1 MTSSLWYPYT
11 QMQNLPQPPKVS
23 SGQGAW
29 IHLADGREL
38 LDATSAWWCLIH
50 GYRHPIMDA
59 ALHQQIDQLS
69 HVMLGGLT
77 HAPALQLAEKLVAL
91 TPEGLEHVFFSDS
104 GSVGIE
110 VAMKMAV
117 QYQLQ
122 QGESQRT
129 QLLSVMRAYHGD
141 TSGCMALCD
150 PEEGMH
156 QLFTGWLK
164 AHPFTPAPRAGFDAQ
179 ADDPLLQEDIQRLR
193 ASFAEH
199 HSSLAAFI
207 VEPLLQAAGGF
218 NIYSPLWLQ
227 EVRRLCDAYGVL
239 LIFDEI
245 ATGFGRTGSLFA
257 ADQAKVS
264 PDIMVLSKGLT
275 GGYLGLAATLAS
287 RKVFEGFYGS
297 SKQAFMHGPTF
308 MGNPLACRAALAS
321 IEIFEQDD
329 YLSRIQELNRLLHRE
344 LSNFRAPG
352 VLATRV
358 LGATGVIEVEDAKQ
372 LAGLAEYA
380 FNQGVWL
387 RPFGRYAYT
396 MPSYVISDAELT
408 RITQVMKAYFNEP
421 EQE

>member
-1 MTSSLWYPYT
+1 MTNPLWYPYT
-11 QMQNLPQPPKVS
+11 QMQNLPPPPRVT
-23 SGQGAW
+23 SGKGAW
-29 IHLADGREL
+29 LHLADGRQL

-50 GYRHPIMDA
+50 GYRHPRLDA
-59 ALHQQIDQLS
+59 ALHEQIDQLS

-77 HAPALQLAEKLVAL
+77 HAPALELAEKLVAI
-91 TPEGLEHVFFSDS
+91 TPEGLDRVFFSDS

-122 QGESQRT
+122 RGQTERT
-129 QLLSVMRAYHGD
+129 RLLSVMRAYHGD

-156 QLFTGWLK
+156 QLFAGWLQPHYF
-164 AHPFTPAPRAGFDAQ
+164 AAAPRAGFKAG
-179 ADDPLLQEDIQRLR
+179 ADDPVLLEDIQLLQ
-193 ASFAEH
+193 ASFAQH
-199 HSSLAAFI
+199 HQSLAAFI

-218 NIYSPLWLQ
+218 NMYSPIWLQ
-227 EVRRLCDAYGVL
+227 EVRRLCNQYGVL

-257 ADQAKVS
+257 CEQAGVS

-287 RKVFEGFYGS
+287 EEVFQGFYGGPE
-297 SKQAFMHGPTF
+297 KAFMHGPTF

-321 IEIFEQDD
+321 IQVFEEDH
-329 YLSRIQELNRLLHRE
+329 YLERIQQLNRVLHEE
-344 LSNFRAPG
+344 LDEFSAPG
-352 VLATRV
+352 VQTTRV
-358 LGATGVIEVEDAKQ
+358 LGVTGVIEVEQAETLK
-372 LAGLAEYA
+372 GLSRYA
-380 FNQGVWL
+380 LEQGVWL

-396 MPSYVISDAELT
+396 MPSYVISEEELR
-408 RITQVMKAYFNEP
+408 RITQVMKAYFLQP
-421 EQE
+421 G

>member
-1 MTSSLWYPYT
+1 MQHPLWYPYT
-11 QMQNLPQPPKVS
+11 QMQDLAQPPEVS

-29 IHLADGREL
+29 IHLADGRQL

-50 GYRHPIMDA
+50 GYRHPKMDA

-91 TPEGLEHVFFSDS
+91 TPSNLNRVFFSDS

-122 QGESQRT
+122 QGQAKRT
-129 QLLSVMRAYHGD
+129 RLLSVMRAYHGD

-156 QLFTGWLK
+156 QLFSGWLEP
-164 AHPFTPAPRAGFDAQ
+164 HPFTPAPRAGFDA
-179 ADDPLLQEDIQRLR
+179 AANDPLLLEDIQLLR
-193 ASFAEH
+193 ESFAQH
-199 HSSLAAFI
+199 HASLAGFI

-218 NIYSPLWLQ
+218 NMYSPFWLQ
-227 EVRRLCDAYGVL
+227 EVRRLCDEYGIL

-257 ADQAKVS
+257 CEQAKVC
-264 PDIMVLSKGLT
+264 PDILVLSKGLT

-287 RKVFEGFYGS
+287 EEVFRGFYGGPER
-297 SKQAFMHGPTF
+297 AFMHGPTF
-308 MGNPLACRAALAS
+308 MGNPLACSAALAS
-321 IEIFEQDD
+321 IQIFEEEN
-329 YLSRIQELNRLLHRE
+329 YLQRIQDLNLVLNEELN
-344 LSNFRAPG
+344 SFSAPG
-352 VLATRV
+352 VQSTRV
-358 LGATGVIEVEDAKQ
+358 LGATGVVEVEDPK
-372 LAGLAEYA
+372 LLKGLAKYA
-380 FNQGVWL
+380 FQEGIWM

-396 MPSYVISDAELT
+396 MPSYVINKEELR
-408 RITQVMKAYFNEP
+408 RITQVMKAFFL
-421 EQE
+421 QSD